1 MTENKTLSIEDIMQY
16 LPHRYPFLLIDRV
29 LEIDPH
35 KTIVAQKN
43 VTINESF
50 FCGHFP
56 HYRVMPGVLIIEGMA
71 QAASFLSLYSNE
83 VQTENN
89 FIYYFTGINNA
100 KFKKPVTPGDV
111 LHYHAEIIR
120 HRQGFTKF
128 YAEAKVDGQ
137 VVTCA
142 EMTCAVR
149 SLA

>member
-1 MTENKTLSIEDIMQY
+1 MTEKITLNIEEIMQY
-16 LPHRYPFLLIDRV
+16 LPHRYPFLLIDRI

-35 KTIVAQKN
+35 KSIVAQKN
-43 VTINESF
+43 VTINEQF

-56 HYRVMPGVLIIEGMA
+56 HFRVMPGVLIIEGMA
-71 QAASFLSLYSNE
+71 QAAALLSLYSHE
-83 VQTENN
+83 VKAEDN
-89 FIYYFTGINNA
+89 FIYYFTGIDNA

-111 LHYHAEIIR
+111 LHFHAEILR

-128 YAEAKVDGQ
+128 RAEARVDGQ
-137 VVTCA
+137 IVTCA